1 MKFFNIASI
10 FSFVLRYGSIA
21 LAIFGIIAIY
31 DISSRIKADEPT
43 IPAAPPAPPPA
54 RPHKSMIAANGIVE
68 AYGENVTIAAPLPAL
83 VTDVP
88 IKVGMQVKKND
99 ILFQLDSRELQSQVI
114 TAEASIAEANANI
127 AVFQAQLE
135 RAKSLFDRLESVTDK
150 RAIIQQDWQQRQD
163 DLKVAEAQ
171 LIAANAQHSTAKA
184 RLISTKQLL
193 ERLTVRAPR
202 DGTILQLQIRAGE
215 WAGTDPKN
223 PALILGRT
231 DLLQARVDI
240 DEQNASLLKNPNNAL
255 AHIKGDRDRPINLTY
270 EYTEP
275 YVVPKASLTGASTE
289 RVDTRVLQIIF
300 SFTPPK
306 DQKVY
311 VGQQIDV
318 FIENGS

>member
-1 MKFFNIASI
+1 MKFLNISGSL
-10 FSFVLRYGSIA
+10 SFLLRYGSIA
-21 LAIFGIIAIY
+21 LAIFGIVAIY
-31 DISSRIKADEPT
+31 NISARIKADEPT
-43 IPAAPPAPPPA
+43 IPDAPPAPPPA

-68 AYGENVTIAAPLPAL
+68 AFGENVTIAAPLPAL

-88 IKVGMQVKKND
+88 VSVGMQVKKND
-99 ILFQLDSRELQSQVI
+99 ILFQLDSRELQSQLL
-114 TAEASIAEANANI
+114 TAEASIVETLANI
-127 AVFQAQLE
+127 EVFKAQRD
-135 RAKSLFDRLESVTDK
+135 RAKSLFDRIDSVADK
-150 RAIIQQDWQQRQD
+150 RAIIQQEWQQRRD
-163 DLKVAEAQ
+163 DLTVAEAQ
-171 LIAANAQHSTAKA
+171 ILAAKAQHSTATA
-184 RLISTKQLL
+184 RLQSTKQLL

-202 DGTILQLQIRAGE
+202 DGAILQLQIRAGE

-240 DEQNASLLKNPNNAL
+240 DEQNASRLNNPRNAI
-255 AHIKGDRDRPINLTY
+255 AHIKGDRDRPIALTY

-275 YVVPKASLTGASTE
+275 YIVPKASLTGASTE

-300 SFTPPK
+300 SFTPTK
-306 DQKVY
+306 EQSVY